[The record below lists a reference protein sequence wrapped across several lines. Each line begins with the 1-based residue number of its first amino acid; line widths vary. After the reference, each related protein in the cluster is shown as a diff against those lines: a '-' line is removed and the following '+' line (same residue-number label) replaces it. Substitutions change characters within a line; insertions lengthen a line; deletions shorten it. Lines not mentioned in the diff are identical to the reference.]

1 VPVAGRKN
9 FTGVLRGVSE
19 SELRLEVD
27 GTLVLLDLA
36 QVDKAR
42 LVPNL

>member
-1 VPVAGRKN
+1 MTK
-9 FTGVLRGVSE
+9 LE
-19 SELRLEVD
+19 LEVD
-27 GTLVLLDLA
+27 GALLSLNLA